1 VSAPENIYTR
11 PTSDRHQ
18 DWLRELDDRD
28 NQDEDEGG
36 EE

>member
-1 VSAPENIYTR
+1 VSVANPYER

-28 NQDEDEGG
+28 DQEEDEGG
-36 EE
+36 DE

>member
-1 VSAPENIYTR
+1 MSAPENIYTR

-28 NQDEDEGG
+28 EQDEDESG